1 MMQFEI
7 EKPESSI
14 IKVFGVGGGGSNAV
28 NHMYK
33 QGIKGV
39 DFYICNTDEQSLEMS
54 PVPNKIQLGL
64 NLTGGRG
71 AGSIAEVGKNAAIE
85 NIDEIKEIL
94 EKDTK
99 MLFITAGMGGGTGT
113 GAAPIIA
120 KAAKELGI
128 LTVAIV
134 TYPFGFE
141 GRKRSH
147 QADGGLEELRDSV
160 DTCVII
166 CNDKL
171 REIYGNLSLSDAF
184 AKADDILTTAS
195 KGIAEIITRT
205 GYINVDFED
214 VRTVM
219 TDSGV
224 AIMGSSLA
232 SGENRALKAA
242 QEALESPLLNDNN
255 IEGAN
260 YILLNITSGDNEV
273 MMDEISQIT
282 DYIQDEAGLSA
293 DIIWGT
299 GRDEELG
306 DNISITLIATGFEAN
321 KTIGGIQTEKKKEKV
336 VHSLKED
343 VAPVVETKVETPASP
358 LEPQLKTPEQPQVEQ
373 VVMDLDVPVVEKK
386 EESVQAWEV
395 KTEEPVVEAPVTEA
409 EAPKIVHNLYD
420 EEEVVTEVKE
430 DTLEEVY
437 EEEVY
442 DETPNQGPT
451 FDFGTEEVEV
461 EQFQAP
467 VAETPSWE
475 TPSFEAPQAEVE
487 EPEAPQTFEPTFN
500 EVPAQPTYQAPAEPA
515 APAQPEQQST
525 FADELDAEERLKRS
539 QQRLSQLNN
548 LTSKLKNPSNISDL
562 ENEPAYIRRQVRLDN
577 VQHSSENNVSRFTLG
592 DDGDNNPEI
601 RSNNSFLHDNV
612 D

>member
-1 MMQFEI
+1 MQFEI
-7 EKPESSI
+7 EKSESSI

-33 QGIKGV
+33 AGIKGV
-39 DFYICNTDEQSLEMS
+39 DFFICNTDEQSLEMS
-54 PVPNKIQLGL
+54 PVPNRIQLGL

-120 KAAKELGI
+120 RVAKELGI

-141 GRKRSH
+141 GRKRSN

-184 AKADDILTTAS
+184 AKADDILTIAS

-224 AIMGSSLA
+224 AIMGSSFA

-260 YILLNITSGDNEV
+260 YILLNITSGNSEV

-321 KTIGGIQTEKKKEKV
+321 KSIGGIQTEKKKEKV
-336 VHSLKED
+336 VHNLKKEQGELD
-343 VAPVVETKVETPASP
+343 REERVKNTFQTQEVS
-358 LEPQLKTPEQPQVEQ
+358 LEPELKTLDSPKVEQ
-373 VVMDLDVPVVEKK
+373 VKMELDIPIIEKTIDSSQNH
-386 EESVQAWEV
+386 EESNPVI
-395 KTEEPVVEAPVTEA
+395 TEQSLDDTVGP
-409 EAPKIVHNLYD
+409 PKIVHNLY
-420 EEEVVTEVKE
+420 EEDNQYKDSESQF
-430 DTLEEVY
+430 D
-437 EEEVY
+437 
-442 DETPNQGPT
+442 DETVSKESAFNFKSQVN
-451 FDFGTEEVEV
+451 DELSER
-461 EQFQAP
+461 AK
-467 VAETPSWE
+467 
-475 TPSFEAPQAEVE
+475 
-487 EPEAPQTFEPTFN
+487 FEPTFHN
-500 EVPAQPTYQAPAEPA
+500 LSDTSVSTSISDTNTIQNDK
-515 APAQPEQQST
+515 ST

-548 LTSKLKNPSNISDL
+548 LTGKLKSPSNISDL
-562 ENEPAYIRRQVRLDN
+562 EDEPAYIRKKVRLDN
-577 VQHSSENNVSRFTLG
+577 IEHSSENKESRFTIG
-592 DDGDNNPEI
+592 NDSDNNPEI

>member
-1 MMQFEI
+1 MQFEL
-7 EKPESSI
+7 EKEESSI

-39 DFYICNTDEQSLEMS
+39 DFFVCNTDQQALDMS

-64 NLTGGRG
+64 SLTGGRG

-85 NIDEIKEIL
+85 NIDEIKDIL
-94 EKDTK
+94 SKDTK

-120 KAAKELGI
+120 RAAKELGI
-128 LTVAIV
+128 LTVAVV
-134 TYPFGFE
+134 TYPFVFE
-141 GRKRSH
+141 GRKRSN
-147 QADGGLEELRDSV
+147 QADGGLEELRDAV

-184 AKADDILTTAS
+184 AKADDILSTAS

-260 YILLNITSGDNEV
+260 YILLNITSGTNEV

-299 GRDEELG
+299 GKDEELG
-306 DNISITLIATGFEAN
+306 DSISITLIATGFQAN
-321 KTIGGIQTEKKKEKV
+321 KSIGGIQTEKKKEKV
-336 VHSLKED
+336 VHSLKESAQEENKTEE
-343 VAPVVETKVETPASP
+343 VIASEQPEEESAFNPMEPTLKEQPKVEQKQM
-358 LEPQLKTPEQPQVEQ
+358 E
-373 VVMDLDVPVVEKK
+373 LDVPEVEKREEPKPATNTPQFQSFSAPKK
-386 EESVQAWEV
+386 EE
-395 KTEEPVVEAPVTEA
+395 APR
-409 EAPKIVHNLYD
+409 IVHNLY
-420 EEEVVTEVKE
+420 EEDNESESE
-430 DTLEEVY
+430 
-437 EEEVY
+437 
-442 DETPNQGPT
+442 Q
-451 FDFGTEEVEV
+451 EVENSWDTQATSSDAQSD
-461 EQFQAP
+461 EFTAPTALNFQDD
-467 VAETPSWE
+467 ED
-475 TPSFEAPQAEVE
+475 EVE
-487 EPEAPQTFEPTFN
+487 EINATEGPAYQAEAPKETFIPEP
-500 EVPAQPTYQAPAEPA
+500 PKR
-515 APAQPEQQST
+515 T
-525 FADELDAEERLKRS
+525 FADELDAEERLRRS
-539 QQRLSQLNN
+539 EQRLSQLNN
-548 LTSKLKNPSNISDL
+548 LSAKLKNPSSISDL
-562 ENEPAYIRRQVRLDN
+562 EDEPAYIRRKVKLDN
-577 VQHSSENNVSRFTLG
+577 VEHSSENKVSRYTLG
-592 DDGDNNPEI
+592 DDGENNPEI

>member
-7 EKPESSI
+7 ERSESSI

-33 QGIKGV
+33 AGIKGV
-39 DFYICNTDEQSLEMS
+39 DFFICNTDEQSLEMS
-54 PVPNKIQLGL
+54 PVPNKVQLGL

-71 AGSIAEVGKNAAIE
+71 AGSIAEVGKDAAIE

-120 KAAKELGI
+120 RVAKELGI

-141 GRKRSH
+141 GRKRSN
-147 QADGGLEELRDSV
+147 QADGGLEDLRDSV

-184 AKADDILTTAS
+184 AKADDILTIAS

-260 YILLNITSGDNEV
+260 YILLNITSGNSEV

-299 GRDEELG
+299 GIDEELG

-321 KTIGGIQTEKKKEKV
+321 KSIGGIQTEKKKEKV
-336 VHSLKED
+336 VHNLKKDQSEISQEQR
-343 VAPVVETKVETPASP
+343 VKNTFQTQEVS
-358 LEPQLKTPEQPQVEQ
+358 LEPELKTLESPKVEQ
-373 VVMDLDVPVVEKK
+373 VKMELDIPIVDKSEDSSNTY
-386 EESVQAWEV
+386 EETTSVIIDQNLEN
-395 KTEEPVVEAPVTEA
+395 TIEP
-409 EAPKIVHNLYD
+409 PKIIHNLY
-420 EEEVVTEVKE
+420 EEEDQNNDSEGKL
-430 DTLEEVY
+430 D
-437 EEEVY
+437 
-442 DETPNQGPT
+442 DETVSKKSTFNFKSPTNNRLNEEPN
-451 FDFGTEEVEV
+451 FE
-461 EQFQAP
+461 
-467 VAETPSWE
+467 
-475 TPSFEAPQAEVE
+475 PSFNNVSD
-487 EPEAPQTFEPTFN
+487 TSVSSSINDFN
-500 EVPAQPTYQAPAEPA
+500 TIQNDK
-515 APAQPEQQST
+515 ST

-548 LTSKLKNPSNISDL
+548 LTGKLKSPSNISDL
-562 ENEPAYIRRQVRLDN
+562 EDEPAYIRKKVRLDN
-577 VQHSSENNVSRFTLG
+577 IEHSSENKESRFTLG
-592 DDGDNNPEI
+592 NDSDNNLEI

>member
-1 MMQFEI
+1 MNFDL
-7 EKPESSI
+7 EKEEKSI

-39 DFYICNTDEQSLEMS
+39 DFFICNTDEQSLEMS

-64 NLTGGRG
+64 NLTAGRG
-71 AGSIAEVGKNAAIE
+71 AGSLAEVGKNAALE
-85 NIDEIKEIL
+85 NIDEIREIL

-120 KAAKELGI
+120 RIAKELGI

-141 GRKRSH
+141 GRKRSN
-147 QADGGLEELRDSV
+147 QADGGLEELRDAV

-184 AKADDILTTAS
+184 SKADDILTEAS

-219 TDSGV
+219 TNSGV

-232 SGENRALKAA
+232 SGENRAIKAA

-260 YILLNITSGDNEV
+260 YILLNITSGNSEV

-299 GRDEELG
+299 GIDEELG
-306 DNISITLIATGFEAN
+306 DSISITLIATGFEAN
-321 KTIGGIQTEKKKEKV
+321 KSIGGIQSEKRKDKV
-336 VHSLKED
+336 VHSLKETD
-343 VAPVVETKVETPASP
+343 PAPQAVNSLKSDAVNAM
-358 LEPQLKTPEQPQVEQ
+358 EPQLKSAETPQVEQ
-373 VVMDLDVPVVEKK
+373 TRMELNVPAVEKK
-386 EESVQAWEV
+386 QEETLPSGWEV
-395 KTEEPVVEAPVTEA
+395 KAPVSVVETPVA
-409 EAPKIVHNLYD
+409 ESETPKIVHNLYD
-420 EEEVVTEVKE
+420 EDFSATVEQEEKIVEE
-430 DTLEEVY
+430 DKS
-437 EEEVY
+437 
-442 DETPNQGPT
+442 PT
-451 FDFGTEEVEV
+451 FE
-461 EQFQAP
+461 
-467 VAETPSWE
+467 
-475 TPSFEAPQAEVE
+475 FEASDVE
-487 EPEAPQTFEPTFN
+487 ETSTETFNEREDEQNQAAESIEEKPFEPTFN
-500 EVPAQPTYQAPAEPA
+500 KIPAEPEHKNPVGFE
-515 APAQPEQQST
+515 APKKAPESST
-525 FADELDAEERLKRS
+525 FASELESEERLRRS
-539 QQRLSQLNN
+539 QERLSQLNN
-548 LTSKLKNPSNISDL
+548 LTHKLKSPSGITDL
-562 ENEPAYIRRQVRLDN
+562 ENEPAYIRRKVRLDN
-577 VQHSSENNVSRFTLG
+577 LQHSSESSASRFTLG
-592 DDGDNNPEI
+592 DDGENNPEI

>member
-1 MMQFEI
+1 MQFEL
-7 EKPESSI
+7 EKEESSI

-39 DFYICNTDEQSLEMS
+39 DFFVCNTDQQALDMS

-64 NLTGGRG
+64 SLTGGRG

-85 NIDEIKEIL
+85 NIDEIKDIL
-94 EKDTK
+94 SKDTK

-120 KAAKELGI
+120 RAAKELGI
-128 LTVAIV
+128 LTVAVV
-134 TYPFGFE
+134 TYPFVFE
-141 GRKRSH
+141 GRKRSN
-147 QADGGLEELRDSV
+147 QADGGLEELRDAV

-184 AKADDILTTAS
+184 AKADDILSTAS

-260 YILLNITSGDNEV
+260 YILLNITSGTNEV

-299 GRDEELG
+299 GKDEELG
-306 DNISITLIATGFEAN
+306 DSISITLIATGFQAN
-321 KTIGGIQTEKKKEKV
+321 KSIGGIQTEKKKEKV
-336 VHSLKED
+336 VHSLKESAQEENKTEE
-343 VAPVVETKVETPASP
+343 VIASEQPEEESAFNPMEPTLKEQPKVEQKQM
-358 LEPQLKTPEQPQVEQ
+358 E
-373 VVMDLDVPVVEKK
+373 LDVPEVEKREEPKPATNTPQFQSFSAPKK
-386 EESVQAWEV
+386 EE
-395 KTEEPVVEAPVTEA
+395 APR
-409 EAPKIVHNLYD
+409 IVHNLY
-420 EEEVVTEVKE
+420 EEDNESESE
-430 DTLEEVY
+430 
-437 EEEVY
+437 
-442 DETPNQGPT
+442 Q
-451 FDFGTEEVEV
+451 EVENSWDTQATSSDAQSD
-461 EQFQAP
+461 EYTAPTALNFQDD
-467 VAETPSWE
+467 ED
-475 TPSFEAPQAEVE
+475 EVE
-487 EPEAPQTFEPTFN
+487 EINATEGPAYQAEAPKETFIPEP
-500 EVPAQPTYQAPAEPA
+500 PKR
-515 APAQPEQQST
+515 T
-525 FADELDAEERLKRS
+525 FADELDAEERLRRS
-539 QQRLSQLNN
+539 EQRLSQLNN
-548 LTSKLKNPSNISDL
+548 LSAKLKNPSSISDL
-562 ENEPAYIRRQVRLDN
+562 EDEPAYIRRKVKLDN
-577 VQHSSENNVSRFTLG
+577 VEHSSENKVSRYTLG
-592 DDGDNNPEI
+592 DDGENNPEI

>member
-1 MMQFEI
+1 MNFDL
-7 EKPESSI
+7 EKEEKSI

-39 DFYICNTDEQSLEMS
+39 DFFICNTDEQSLEMS

-64 NLTGGRG
+64 NLTAGRG
-71 AGSIAEVGKNAAIE
+71 AGSLAEVGKNAALE
-85 NIDEIKEIL
+85 NIDEIREIL

-120 KAAKELGI
+120 RIAKELGI

-141 GRKRSH
+141 GRKRSN
-147 QADGGLEELRDSV
+147 QADGGLEELRDAV

-184 AKADDILTTAS
+184 SKADDILTEAS

-219 TDSGV
+219 TNSGV

-232 SGENRALKAA
+232 SGENRAIKAA

-260 YILLNITSGDNEV
+260 YILLNITSGNSEV

-299 GRDEELG
+299 GIDEELG
-306 DNISITLIATGFEAN
+306 DSISITLIATGFEAN
-321 KTIGGIQTEKKKEKV
+321 KSIGGIQSEKRKDKV
-336 VHSLKED
+336 VHSLKETD
-343 VAPVVETKVETPASP
+343 PAPQAVNSLKSDAVNPM
-358 LEPQLKTPEQPQVEQ
+358 EPQLKSAETPQVEQ
-373 VVMDLDVPVVEKK
+373 TRMELNVPAVEKK
-386 EESVQAWEV
+386 QEETLPSGWEV
-395 KTEEPVVEAPVTEA
+395 KAPVSVVETPVA
-409 EAPKIVHNLYD
+409 ESETPKIVHNLYD
-420 EEEVVTEVKE
+420 EAFSATVEQEEKIVEE
-430 DTLEEVY
+430 D
-437 EEEVY
+437 
-442 DETPNQGPT
+442 NSPT
-451 FDFGTEEVEV
+451 FE
-461 EQFQAP
+461 
-467 VAETPSWE
+467 
-475 TPSFEAPQAEVE
+475 FEASDVE
-487 EPEAPQTFEPTFN
+487 ETSTETFNEREDEQNQAAESIEEKPFEPTFN
-500 EVPAQPTYQAPAEPA
+500 KIPAEPEHK
-515 APAQPEQQST
+515 APVGFEAPKKAPESST
-525 FADELDAEERLKRS
+525 FASELESEERLRRS
-539 QQRLSQLNN
+539 QERLSQLNN
-548 LTSKLKNPSNISDL
+548 LTHKLKSPSGITDL
-562 ENEPAYIRRQVRLDN
+562 ENEPAYIRRKVRLDN
-577 VQHSSENNVSRFTLG
+577 LQHSSESSASRFTLG
-592 DDGDNNPEI
+592 DDGENNPEI

>member
-7 EKPESSI
+7 EKSESSI

-33 QGIKGV
+33 AGIKGV
-39 DFYICNTDEQSLEMS
+39 DFFICNTDEQSLEMS

-120 KAAKELGI
+120 RLAKELGI

-141 GRKRSH
+141 GRKRSS
-147 QADGGLEELRDSV
+147 QADAGLEELRDSV

-184 AKADDILTTAS
+184 AKADDILTTAA

-232 SGENRALKAA
+232 SGENRAIKAA
-242 QEALESPLLNDNN
+242 QDALESPLLNDNN

-260 YILLNITSGDNEV
+260 YILLNITSGNNEV

-321 KTIGGIQTEKKKEKV
+321 KSIGGIQTEKKKEKV
-336 VHSLKED
+336 IHNLKIDENTDLKEKN
-343 VAPVVETKVETPASP
+343 VQNTIQVQSTP
-358 LEPQLKTPEQPQVEQ
+358 LEPELKTVDSPKAEQIKMELDIPTIEKTVDFQNQ
-373 VVMDLDVPVVEKK
+373 DLISKK
-386 EESVQAWEV
+386 SSQEESADAKES
-395 KTEEPVVEAPVTEA
+395 
-409 EAPKIVHNLYD
+409 PKIIHNLYED
-420 EEEVVTEVKE
+420 VDMKNDSTGEYNTHVKSGETKFSLELNEEDSKE
-430 DTLEEVY
+430 DSNFKPSFNEIS
-437 EEEVY
+437 
-442 DETPNQGPT
+442 NASNPT
-451 FDFGTEEVEV
+451 FTETNPIKNVEK
-461 EQFQAP
+461 A
-467 VAETPSWE
+467 
-475 TPSFEAPQAEVE
+475 
-487 EPEAPQTFEPTFN
+487 
-500 EVPAQPTYQAPAEPA
+500 
-515 APAQPEQQST
+515 T

-548 LTSKLKNPSNISDL
+548 LTSKLKSPSSISDL
-562 ENEPAYIRRQVRLDN
+562 EDEPAYIRKKVRLDN
-577 VQHSSENNVSRFTLG
+577 IEHSSANKESRFTLG

-601 RSNNSFLHDNV
+601 RPNNSFLHDNV

>member
-1 MMQFEI
+1 MQFEI

-33 QGIKGV
+33 AGIKGV
-39 DFYICNTDEQSLEMS
+39 DFFICNTDEQSLEIS

-120 KAAKELGI
+120 RAARELGI

-141 GRKRSH
+141 GRKRSN
-147 QADGGLEELRDSV
+147 QAEGGLEELRDSV

-242 QEALESPLLNDNN
+242 KEALESPLLNDND

-260 YILLNITSGDNEV
+260 YILLNITSGNNEV

-282 DYIQDEAGLSA
+282 DYIQDEAGSSA

-306 DNISITLIATGFEAN
+306 DSISITLIATGFEAN
-321 KTIGGIQTEKKKEKV
+321 KSIGGIQTLKKQAKV

-343 VAPVVETKVETPASP
+343 NEVDVKNEIAETENPSEPKLITPQNPIIEAPKVEQIKM
-358 LEPQLKTPEQPQVEQ
+358 E
-373 VVMDLDVPVVEKK
+373 LDVPFTNTLDEPAQSLGVTNLAK
-386 EESVQAWEV
+386 QAIETSIPE
-395 KTEEPVVEAPVTEA
+395 TETET
-409 EAPKIVHNLYD
+409 ETETPKIVHNLYD
-420 EEEVVTEVKE
+420 EEVVSEKE
-430 DTLEEVY
+430 NHSDNSIDDIAVEE
-437 EEEVY
+437 
-442 DETPNQGPT
+442 GK
-451 FDFGTEEVEV
+451 FDFSNNDKIEKGYISEESNQQKSETLKF
-461 EQFQAP
+461 EEP
-467 VAETPSWE
+467 VKT
-475 TPSFEAPQAEVE
+475 SFEPK
-487 EPEAPQTFEPTFN
+487 FN
-500 EVPAQPTYQAPAEPA
+500 EIHTQQSNEAQPKISK
-515 APAQPEQQST
+515 ST

-539 QQRLSQLNN
+539 HQRLSQLNN
-548 LTSKLKNPSNISDL
+548 LTSKLKTPSTISDL
-562 ENEPAYIRRQVRLDN
+562 ENEPAYIRKQVRLDN
-577 VQHSSENNVSRFTLG
+577 VEHSSENNVSRFTLG
-592 DDGDNNPEI
+592 NDGENNPEI

>member
-7 EKPESSI
+7 EKSESSI

-33 QGIKGV
+33 AGIKGV
-39 DFYICNTDEQSLEMS
+39 DFFICNTDEQSLEMS
-54 PVPNKIQLGL
+54 PVPNRIQLGL

-120 KAAKELGI
+120 RVAKELGI

-141 GRKRSH
+141 GRKRSN

-184 AKADDILTTAS
+184 AKADDILTIAS

-224 AIMGSSLA
+224 AIMGSSFA

-260 YILLNITSGDNEV
+260 YILLNITSGNSEV

-321 KTIGGIQTEKKKEKV
+321 KSIGGIQTEKKKEKV
-336 VHSLKED
+336 VHNLKKEQGELD
-343 VAPVVETKVETPASP
+343 REERVKNTFQTQEVS
-358 LEPQLKTPEQPQVEQ
+358 LEPELKTLDSPKVEQ
-373 VVMDLDVPVVEKK
+373 VKMELDIPIIEKTIDSSQNH
-386 EESVQAWEV
+386 EESNPVI
-395 KTEEPVVEAPVTEA
+395 TEQSLDDTVGP
-409 EAPKIVHNLYD
+409 PKIVHNLY
-420 EEEVVTEVKE
+420 EEDNQNKDSESQF
-430 DTLEEVY
+430 D
-437 EEEVY
+437 
-442 DETPNQGPT
+442 DETVSKESAFNFKSQVN
-451 FDFGTEEVEV
+451 DELSER
-461 EQFQAP
+461 AK
-467 VAETPSWE
+467 
-475 TPSFEAPQAEVE
+475 
-487 EPEAPQTFEPTFN
+487 FEPTFHN
-500 EVPAQPTYQAPAEPA
+500 LSDTSVSTSISDTNTIQNDK
-515 APAQPEQQST
+515 ST

-548 LTSKLKNPSNISDL
+548 LTGKLKSPSNISDL
-562 ENEPAYIRRQVRLDN
+562 EDEPAYIRKKVRLDN
-577 VQHSSENNVSRFTLG
+577 IEHSSENKESRFTIG
-592 DDGDNNPEI
+592 NDSDNNPEI

>member
-64 NLTGGRG
+64 SLTGGRG

-120 KAAKELGI
+120 RAAKELGI

-141 GRKRSH
+141 GRKRSN
-147 QADGGLEELRDSV
+147 QAEGGLEELRDAV

-171 REIYGNLSLSDAF
+171 REIYGNLSLTDAF

-219 TDSGV
+219 TNSGV

-260 YILLNITSGDNEV
+260 YILLNITSGSNEV

-306 DNISITLIATGFEAN
+306 DHISITLIATGFEAN
-321 KTIGGIQTEKKKEKV
+321 KSIGGIQTEKKKEKV
-336 VHSLKED
+336 VHNLKEEN
-343 VAPVVETKVETPASP
+343 ATVVETNTHVPDNP
-358 LEPQLKTPEQPQVEQ
+358 IEPELKSTEAPQVEQ
-373 VVMDLDVPVVEKK
+373 IKMELDVPVVEKVEDYTAK
-386 EESVQAWEV
+386 NDFQQVESVNEV
-395 KTEEPVVEAPVTEA
+395 
-409 EAPKIVHNLYD
+409 PKIVHNLYD
-420 EEEVVTEVKE
+420 DEEDKEVPIIESIENVHEASVLENPTLNFESPKE
-430 DTLEEVY
+430 EIKDKSLGS
-437 EEEVY
+437 
-442 DETPNQGPT
+442 DQNQY
-451 FDFGTEEVEV
+451 
-461 EQFQAP
+461 
-467 VAETPSWE
+467 S
-475 TPSFEAPQAEVE
+475 S
-487 EPEAPQTFEPTFN
+487 FEPTFN
-500 EVPAQPTYQAPAEPA
+500 DVPPISSAHSSEETILPSKPDNSAKT
-515 APAQPEQQST
+515 ST
-525 FADELDAEERLKRS
+525 FADELDTEERIKRS

-548 LTSKLKNPSNISDL
+548 LTSKLNNPSNISDL

-592 DDGDNNPEI
+592 DDGENNPEI
-601 RSNNSFLHDNV
+601 RPNNSFLHDNV

>member
-1 MMQFEI
+1 MQFEI

-33 QGIKGV
+33 AGIKGV
-39 DFYICNTDEQSLEMS
+39 DFFICNTDEQSLEMS

-120 KAAKELGI
+120 RAAKELGI

-141 GRKRSH
+141 GRKRSN

-232 SGENRALKAA
+232 SGEDRALKAA
-242 QEALESPLLNDNN
+242 KEALESPLLNDNN
-255 IEGAN
+255 IVGAN
-260 YILLNITSGDNEV
+260 YILLNITSGNNEV

-336 VHSLKED
+336 VHNLKED
-343 VAPVVETKVETPASP
+343 VAPKVEATQVAPANP
-358 LEPQLKTPEQPQVEQ
+358 MEPQLVTPETPQVEQ
-373 VVMDLDVPVVEKK
+373 TKMELDVPVVEKK
-386 EESVQAWEV
+386 EEPAQSWEV
-395 KTEEPVVEAPVTEA
+395 KTVEEPVAEAPVAQT

-420 EEEVVTEVKE
+420 EEVETTEDEVAV
-430 DTLEEVY
+430 EEAPVS
-437 EEEVY
+437 E
-442 DETPNQGPT
+442 GPT
-451 FDFGTEEVEV
+451 FDFGSKEVED

-467 VAETPSWE
+467 VAETPEWN
-475 TPSFEAPQAEVE
+475 APVAE
-487 EPEAPQTFEPTFN
+487 EPEAVKPFEPTFN
-500 EVPAQPTYQAPAEPA
+500 EVPAQPSYQAPAEPA
-515 APAQPEQQST
+515 APAQPEQKST

-548 LTSKLKNPSNISDL
+548 LTTKLKNPSNIVDL

-592 DDGDNNPEI
+592 DDGENNPEI

>member
-33 QGIKGV
+33 AGIKGV
-39 DFYICNTDEQSLEMS
+39 DFFICNTDEQSLEMS

-94 EKDTK
+94 EKETK

-120 KAAKELGI
+120 RLAKELGI

-141 GRKRSH
+141 GRKRSN
-147 QADGGLEELRDSV
+147 QADSGLEELRDSV

-184 AKADDILTTAS
+184 AKADDILTTAA

-232 SGENRALKAA
+232 SGENRAIKAA

-255 IEGAN
+255 IEGAS
-260 YILLNITSGDNEV
+260 YILLNITSGNNEV

-321 KTIGGIQTEKKKEKV
+321 KSIGGIQTEKKKEKV
-336 VHSLKED
+336 IHDLKLED
-343 VAPVVETKVETPASP
+343 NVDSKDQEVKNTLQNSVNSI
-358 LEPQLKTPEQPQVEQ
+358 EPELKTFDTPRVEQ
-373 VVMDLDVPVVEKK
+373 IKMELDVPVIEKTVDPTQNYDVTNIEHSQEGSIDTVE
-386 EESVQAWEV
+386 S
-395 KTEEPVVEAPVTEA
+395 
-409 EAPKIVHNLYD
+409 PKIVHNLYED
-420 EEEVVTEVKE
+420 VESNNDSGKEFDSEIVSEESK
-430 DTLEEVY
+430 
-437 EEEVY
+437 
-442 DETPNQGPT
+442 
-451 FDFGTEEVEV
+451 FDFTTS
-461 EQFQAP
+461 A
-467 VAETPSWE
+467 
-475 TPSFEAPQAEVE
+475 E
-487 EPEAPQTFEPTFN
+487 EPADDSSFEPTFI
-500 EVPAQPTYQAPAEPA
+500 EPN
-515 APAQPEQQST
+515 PIQEEGKST

-539 QQRLSQLNN
+539 QERLSQLNN
-548 LTSKLKNPSNISDL
+548 LTLKLKSPSSISDL
-562 ENEPAYIRRQVRLDN
+562 EDEPAYIRKKVRLDN
-577 VQHSSENNVSRFTLG
+577 IEHSSENKASRFTLG

-601 RSNNSFLHDNV
+601 RPNNSFLHDNV

>member
-7 EKPESSI
+7 EKSESSI

-33 QGIKGV
+33 AGIKGV
-39 DFYICNTDEQSLEMS
+39 DFFICNTDEQSLEMS

-85 NIDEIKEIL
+85 NVDEIKEIL

-120 KAAKELGI
+120 RLAKELGI

-141 GRKRSH
+141 GRKRSN

-184 AKADDILTTAS
+184 AKADDILTIAS

-260 YILLNITSGDNEV
+260 YILLNITSGNSEV

-299 GRDEELG
+299 GIDEELG

-321 KTIGGIQTEKKKEKV
+321 KSIGGIQTEKKKEKV
-336 VHSLKED
+336 VHDLKNDKVDDGALQVDQLGVHAQD
-343 VAPVVETKVETPASP
+343 VP
-358 LEPQLKTPEQPQVEQ
+358 LEPELKSIDSQRVEQ
-373 VVMDLDVPVVEKK
+373 VKLELNVPIIEKSADSSQSYGRIPSQVPENHLDNTDGP
-386 EESVQAWEV
+386 
-395 KTEEPVVEAPVTEA
+395 
-409 EAPKIVHNLYD
+409 PKIVHNLY
-420 EEEVVTEVKE
+420 EEVDKE
-430 DTLEEVY
+430 NDSEGQF
-437 EEEVY
+437 
-442 DETPNQGPT
+442 DEKSVSENSSFNSTPRLNKGVDEDST
-451 FDFGTEEVEV
+451 FE
-461 EQFQAP
+461 
-467 VAETPSWE
+467 
-475 TPSFEAPQAEVE
+475 PSFEENKDTSPSILNKSTQEIKNDK
-487 EPEAPQTFEPTFN
+487 F
-500 EVPAQPTYQAPAEPA
+500 
-515 APAQPEQQST
+515 T
-525 FADELDAEERLKRS
+525 FADELDAEERIKRS

-548 LTSKLKNPSNISDL
+548 LTVKLKSPSNISDL
-562 ENEPAYIRRQVRLDN
+562 EDEPAYVRKKVRLDN
-577 VQHSSENNVSRFTLG
+577 IEHSSENNESRFTLG
-592 DDGDNNPEI
+592 NDGDNNPEI

>member
-1 MMQFEI
+1 MMQFDL
-7 EKPESSI
+7 EKEEKSI

-39 DFYICNTDEQSLEMS
+39 DFFICNTDEQSLEMS

-64 NLTGGRG
+64 NLTAGRG
-71 AGSIAEVGKNAAIE
+71 AGSLAEVGKNAALE
-85 NIDEIKEIL
+85 NIDEIREIL

-120 KAAKELGI
+120 RIAKELGI

-141 GRKRSH
+141 GRKRSN
-147 QADGGLEELRDSV
+147 QADGGLEELRDAV

-171 REIYGNLSLSDAF
+171 REIYGNLPLSDAF
-184 AKADDILTTAS
+184 SKADDILTEAS

-219 TDSGV
+219 TNSGV

-232 SGENRALKAA
+232 SGENRAIKAA

-260 YILLNITSGDNEV
+260 YILLNITSGNSEV

-299 GRDEELG
+299 GIDEELG
-306 DNISITLIATGFEAN
+306 DSISITLIATGFEAN
-321 KTIGGIQTEKKKEKV
+321 KSIGGIQSEKRKDKV
-336 VHSLKED
+336 VHSLKETD
-343 VAPVVETKVETPASP
+343 PAPQAVNSLKSDAVNPM
-358 LEPQLKTPEQPQVEQ
+358 EPQLKSAETPQVEQ
-373 VVMDLDVPVVEKK
+373 TRMELNVPAVEKK
-386 EESVQAWEV
+386 QEETLPSGWEV
-395 KTEEPVVEAPVTEA
+395 KAPVSVVETPVA
-409 EAPKIVHNLYD
+409 ESETPKIVHNLYD
-420 EEEVVTEVKE
+420 EAFSATVEQEEKIVEE
-430 DTLEEVY
+430 D
-437 EEEVY
+437 
-442 DETPNQGPT
+442 NSPT
-451 FDFGTEEVEV
+451 FE
-461 EQFQAP
+461 
-467 VAETPSWE
+467 
-475 TPSFEAPQAEVE
+475 FEASDVE
-487 EPEAPQTFEPTFN
+487 ETSTETFNEREDEQNQAAESIEEKPFEPTFN
-500 EVPAQPTYQAPAEPA
+500 KIPAEPEHK
-515 APAQPEQQST
+515 APVGFEAPKKAPESST
-525 FADELDAEERLKRS
+525 FASELESEERLRRS
-539 QQRLSQLNN
+539 EERLSQLNN
-548 LTSKLKNPSNISDL
+548 LTHKLKSPSGITDL
-562 ENEPAYIRRQVRLDN
+562 ENEPAYIRRKVRLDN
-577 VQHSSENNVSRFTLG
+577 LQHSSESSASRFTLG
-592 DDGDNNPEI
+592 DDGENNPEI

>member
-7 EKPESSI
+7 EKQESSI

-33 QGIKGV
+33 AGIKGV
-39 DFYICNTDEQSLEMS
+39 DFFICNTDEQALEMS

-85 NIDEIKEIL
+85 NIDQIKEIL
-94 EKDTK
+94 ENDTK

-120 KAAKELGI
+120 RLAKELGI

-141 GRKRSH
+141 GRKRSN

-184 AKADDILTTAS
+184 AKADDILTIAS

-260 YILLNITSGDNEV
+260 YILLNITSGNNEV

-299 GRDEELG
+299 GKDEELG

-321 KTIGGIQTEKKKEKV
+321 KSIGGIQTEKKKAKV
-336 VHSLKED
+336 VHALKSEENNASQDEEVKNLLQQETLSLKPE
-343 VAPVVETKVETPASP
+343 
-358 LEPQLKTPEQPQVEQ
+358 LKTLDSPQKAEQIKMELNLPIS
-373 VVMDLDVPVVEKK
+373 EKTDDSTTNS
-386 EESVQAWEV
+386 ESVIFENKGIITDNKV
-395 KTEEPVVEAPVTEA
+395 DS
-409 EAPKIVHNLYD
+409 PKIVHNLYED
-420 EEEVVTEVKE
+420 SESVNDSELEPENLSDSEESKFNFTTPSNNIKE
-430 DTLEEVY
+430 DS
-437 EEEVY
+437 
-442 DETPNQGPT
+442 N
-451 FDFGTEEVEV
+451 
-461 EQFQAP
+461 
-467 VAETPSWE
+467 
-475 TPSFEAPQAEVE
+475 
-487 EPEAPQTFEPTFN
+487 FEPNINNIQDKPNSSFSKGFSSAKN
-500 EVPAQPTYQAPAEPA
+500 DGKP
-515 APAQPEQQST
+515 T
-525 FADELDAEERLKRS
+525 FADELDSEERLKRS

-548 LTSKLKNPSNISDL
+548 LTAKLKSPSNISDL
-562 ENEPAYIRRQVRLDN
+562 EDEPAYIRKKVRLDN
-577 VQHSSENNVSRFTLG
+577 LEHSSENKESRFTIG
-592 DDGDNNPEI
+592 NDDDNNPEI

>member
-1 MMQFEI
+1 LNKKNRIKPTKVMMQFEI
-7 EKPESSI
+7 EKSESSI

-33 QGIKGV
+33 AGIKGV
-39 DFYICNTDEQSLEMS
+39 DFFICNTDEQSLEMS

-71 AGSIAEVGKNAAIE
+71 AGSISEVGKNAAIE

-120 KAAKELGI
+120 RLAKELGI

-141 GRKRSH
+141 GRKRSN

-171 REIYGNLSLSDAF
+171 REIYGNLSLTDAF

-224 AIMGSSLA
+224 AIMGSSVA
-232 SGENRALKAA
+232 SGENRAMKAA

-260 YILLNITSGDNEV
+260 YILLNITSGNNEV
-273 MMDEISQIT
+273 MMDEITQIT

-293 DIIWGT
+293 DIIWGN
-299 GRDEELG
+299 GKDEELG
-306 DNISITLIATGFEAN
+306 DSISITLIATGFEAN
-321 KTIGGIQTEKKKEKV
+321 KSIGGIQTLRKQQKV
-336 VHSLKED
+336 VHNLKSDETLASKESEIKNTLKSENSLPEPELKTTD
-343 VAPVVETKVETPASP
+343 FPKVEQIQM
-358 LEPQLKTPEQPQVEQ
+358 E
-373 VVMDLDVPVVEKK
+373 LDVPKVEKSTDTPEIQNEMISRAK
-386 EESVQAWEV
+386 DESRENEV
-395 KTEEPVVEAPVTEA
+395 VV
-409 EAPKIVHNLYD
+409 PKIIHNLYED
-420 EEEVVTEVKE
+420 TEPTINSEEKLNDEVVSEEHKYNSVPSQENLKFE
-430 DTLEEVY
+430 QNFNKPSDIACSNQDTDSNYPV
-437 EEEVY
+437 
-442 DETPNQGPT
+442 
-451 FDFGTEEVEV
+451 
-461 EQFQAP
+461 QADK
-467 VAETPSWE
+467 
-475 TPSFEAPQAEVE
+475 
-487 EPEAPQTFEPTFN
+487 
-500 EVPAQPTYQAPAEPA
+500 
-515 APAQPEQQST
+515 ST
-525 FADELDAEERLKRS
+525 FADELDTEERIKRS

-548 LTSKLKNPSNISDL
+548 LTLKMKSPSSISDL
-562 ENEPAYIRRQVRLDN
+562 EDEPAYVRKKVKLDN
-577 VQHSSENNVSRFTLG
+577 IEHSSENIESRFTLG
-592 DDGDNNPEI
+592 NDGDNNPEI
-601 RSNNSFLHDNV
+601 RPNNSFLHDNV

>member
-7 EKPESSI
+7 EKSESSI

-33 QGIKGV
+33 AGIKGV
-39 DFYICNTDEQSLEMS
+39 DFFICNTDEQSLEMS

-85 NIDEIKEIL
+85 NIDEIKDIL

-120 KAAKELGI
+120 RLAKELGI

-141 GRKRSH
+141 GRKRSN

-184 AKADDILTTAS
+184 AKADDILTIAS

-260 YILLNITSGDNEV
+260 YILLNITSGNSEV

-321 KTIGGIQTEKKKEKV
+321 KSIGGIQTEKKKEKV
-336 VHSLKED
+336 VHDLKKEED
-343 VAPVVETKVETPASP
+343 NRADYHGLSDGVKSQEVSS
-358 LEPQLKTPEQPQVEQ
+358 EPELKTLDSPKVEQ
-373 VVMDLDVPVVEKK
+373 VKMELDVPIIEKPK
-386 EESVQAWEV
+386 DSSQIHEGIISKVSEKSIDD
-395 KTEEPVVEAPVTEA
+395 TMGP
-409 EAPKIVHNLYD
+409 PKIVHNLY
-420 EEEVVTEVKE
+420 EEVDQKNNSE
-430 DTLEEVY
+430 DQYQDKAVSE
-437 EEEVY
+437 
-442 DETPNQGPT
+442 D
-451 FDFGTEEVEV
+451 
-461 EQFQAP
+461 
-467 VAETPSWE
+467 
-475 TPSFEAPQAEVE
+475 PSFNFTAPKNDEINE
-487 EPEAPQTFEPTFN
+487 GLSFEPSFN
-500 EVPAQPTYQAPAEPA
+500 NPTEPSPSKFRDDA
-515 APAQPEQQST
+515 DDIQNDKST

-548 LTSKLKNPSNISDL
+548 LTVKLKSPSNISDL
-562 ENEPAYIRRQVRLDN
+562 EDEPAYIRKRVRLDN
-577 VQHSSENNVSRFTLG
+577 IEHSSENKESRFTLG
-592 DDGDNNPEI
+592 NDGDNNPEI